1 MCSFVSSVI
10 EILGPSL
17 AEVVE
22 VSINVS
28 MTDDWGRAVGI
39 LEYLRTLVGIILEY
53 LQTLYTST
61 IHANNL
67 F

>member
-17 AEVVE
+17 AEVA
-22 VSINVS
+22 SIKV
-28 MTDDWGRAVGI
+28 TVTDWGVRRSVELQRLLVYDAN
-39 LEYLRTLVGIILEY
+39 YL
-53 LQTLYTST
+53 
-61 IHANNL
+61 

>member
-22 VSINVS
+22 VSIKVS
-28 MTDDWGRAVGI
+28 VTDWGRVVGI